1 MKKKKTRVIIK
12 HPCDLIEYIYKS
24 LEFLQTIFIAE
35 YSERIIV
42 QDDIM

>member
-1 MKKKKTRVIIK
+1 MKKKTRVIIK